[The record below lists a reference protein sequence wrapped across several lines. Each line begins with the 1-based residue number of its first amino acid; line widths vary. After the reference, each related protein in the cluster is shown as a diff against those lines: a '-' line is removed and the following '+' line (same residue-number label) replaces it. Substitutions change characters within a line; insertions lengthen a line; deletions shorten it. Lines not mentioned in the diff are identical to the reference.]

1 MNLIEKLKNVF
12 KSKSDDNEDLTD
24 VFADSVGPDDIVG
37 TTKSHLVGLHNRIE
51 NLNKTNELLI
61 KENKTL
67 KENNNKLLEKINK
80 LELELEKSKYSNN
93 NFVYESKPVF
103 MELPKQEP
111 IRPNK
116 PKRNRNNRRRSYK
129 GKSLSNKNTNEEI
142 YANEVNL
149 IRDEDIPKSG
159 SGEKVEFK
167 NGNPVRRRRRRKKV
181 EEIQKK

>member
-1 MNLIEKLKNVF
+1 MNLIEKIKNVF
-12 KSKSDDNEDLTD
+12 KSKSDNNEDLTD
-24 VFADSVGPDDIVG
+24 VFDDSVDPDDIVG

-51 NLNKTNELLI
+51 NLNKANELLI

-67 KENNNKLLEKINK
+67 KENNDKLLEKINN
-80 LELELEKSKYSNN
+80 LELELKKAKYSNN

-129 GKSLSNKNTNEEI
+129 GKSSSNNINEEV
-142 YANEVNL
+142 YTNEVNL
-149 IRDEDIPKSG
+149 IKDEDIPKSG

-167 NGNPVRRRRRRKKV
+167 NGTPIRRRRRRKKV
-181 EEIQKK
+181 GEIL

>member
-12 KSKSDDNEDLTD
+12 KSKIDNNEELTD
-24 VFADSVGPDDIVG
+24 EFADSVGPDDIVG

-51 NLNKTNELLI
+51 NLNKANGLLI
-61 KENKTL
+61 KENKAL
-67 KENNNKLLEKINK
+67 KENNDKLLEKINK

-129 GKSLSNKNTNEEI
+129 GKSSSNKNTNEEI

-181 EEIQKK
+181 EEIQK

>member
-12 KSKSDDNEDLTD
+12 KSKIDNNEELTD
-24 VFADSVGPDDIVG
+24 EFADSVGPDDIVG

-51 NLNKTNELLI
+51 NLNKANELLI
-61 KENKTL
+61 KENTAL
-67 KENNNKLLEKINK
+67 KENNDKLLEKINK
-80 LELELEKSKYSNN
+80 LELELEKIKNSNN

-116 PKRNRNNRRRSYK
+116 PKRNRNNRRRSK
-129 GKSLSNKNTNEEI
+129 GKSSSNKNTNEEV

-167 NGNPVRRRRRRKKV
+167 NGTPIRRRRRRKKV
-181 EEIQKK
+181 EEIQK

>member
-12 KSKSDDNEDLTD
+12 KPKIDNNEELTD
-24 VFADSVGPDDIVG
+24 KFDNSIGPDDIVG

-51 NLNKTNELLI
+51 NLNKANGLLI
-61 KENKTL
+61 EENKAL
-67 KENNNKLLEKINK
+67 KENNDKLLEKINK
-80 LELELEKSKYSNN
+80 LELELEKIKYSNN
-93 NFVYESKPVF
+93 NFVYESKPVL

-129 GKSLSNKNTNEEI
+129 RKSSNKNIIEEI
-142 YANEVNL
+142 YANEVNM

-181 EEIQKK
+181 EKIQK

>member
-12 KSKSDDNEDLTD
+12 KSKNDNNEELTD
-24 VFADSVGPDDIVG
+24 EFADNVDPDDIVG

-51 NLNKTNELLI
+51 NLNKANGLLI
-61 KENKTL
+61 EENKSL
-67 KENNNKLLEKINK
+67 KENNDKLLEKINK
-80 LELELEKSKYSNN
+80 LELELTKIKYSNN

-129 GKSLSNKNTNEEI
+129 GKSSSNKNITEEI
-142 YANEVNL
+142 YANEVSL

-167 NGNPVRRRRRRKKV
+167 NGKPVRRRRRRKKV
-181 EEIQKK
+181 EEI